1 MPNKSEATP
10 SKLNPMA
17 PELSDEARKA
27 VKGVFDAM
35 STWQTELA
43 NSNEKNLERVI
54 GKVAAAA
61 EAMGWPKEIA
71 DAVRTQ
77 MQSITKM
84 HSQVMDQ
91 MISAW
96 EEQTESPS
104 SPSAILSKLKSLPTL
119 PAGSWPVA
127 ASQMTDPFGA
137 YMQIMQQWQKGW
149 ADAMAS
155 WIKTGGRN

>member
-1 MPNKSEATP
+1 MPSKSEAN
-10 SKLNPMA
+10 SSSPMA
-17 PELSDEARKA
+17 PELSNEARKA
-27 VKGVFDAM
+27 VKAVFDAM

-61 EAMGWPKEIA
+61 EAMGWPREIA

-77 MQSITKM
+77 MQAITKM
-84 HSQVMDQ
+84 HSQMMDQ

-104 SPSAILSKLKSLPTL
+104 SPTAILSKLNALPTL

-127 ASQMTDPFGA
+127 ASQMADPFGA

-155 WIKTGGRN
+155 WIKTGGRIGP

>member
-1 MPNKSEATP
+1 
-10 SKLNPMA
+10 
-17 PELSDEARKA
+17 
-27 VKGVFDAM
+27 
-35 STWQTELA
+35 
-43 NSNEKNLERVI
+43 
-54 GKVAAAA
+54 
-61 EAMGWPKEIA
+61 
-71 DAVRTQ
+71 
-77 MQSITKM
+77 
-84 HSQVMDQ
+84 

-149 ADAMAS
+149 TDAMAS